1 MKAVCIL
8 ALLSFV
14 ALAPAARA
22 AELRLGYIDLE
33 LRPFLTGEGATVPAQ
48 PGMAVE
54 LLQRC
59 IKRVG
64 GTLQLTRMPLRRLI
78 EEVRAGRQ
86 DGILGYRYAAD
97 RAVDLVYPMR
107 GGGLDSSR
115 HVVPLAYSIYRR
127 QGDAIGWDGHS
138 LTGLNNPVAVTASA
152 LIADTLQSRGVD
164 IVRVENNAQMFGMLA
179 LGRVDALVTLDIA
192 GDRLLRE
199 QDNRQVEKLSPP
211 LVAEE
216 FYVPVSQAFYAANR
230 DFTERLWQ
238 VLGESRDATYAEL
251 TPGYLF

>member
-1 MKAVCIL
+1 MKSFCIL

-22 AELRLGYIDLE
+22 TELRLAYIDLE
-33 LRPFLTGEGATVPAQ
+33 LRPFLTGEGAAVPAR

-107 GGGLDSSR
+107 SGGLDSSR
-115 HVVPLAYSIYRR
+115 HVVPLAYSLYRR
-127 QGDAIGWDGHS
+127 QGDAVGWDGHTLS
-138 LTGLNNPVAVTASA
+138 GLKNPVAITASE
-152 LIADTLQSRGVD
+152 LIANTLQSRG
-164 IVRVENNAQMFGMLA
+164 ISFVRVENNAQMFGMLA
-179 LGRVDALVTLDIA
+179 LRRVDALVTLDVV
-192 GDRLLRE
+192 GDRLVRE
-199 QDNRQVEKLSPP
+199 QPGQAMEKLSPP

-216 FYVPVSQAFYAANR
+216 FYMPVSQAFYAAHR

-238 VLGESRDATYAEL
+238 VLGELRDATYAEL